1 MHELLTKPIKVR
13 RLVPIIYSK
22 PFRDTGRYDSSERL
36 PDIDLLLDRTLAGYS
51 AIVMMLALPA

>member
-1 MHELLTKPIKVR
+1 MPKLLTKPVKVR

-36 PDIDLLLDRTLAGYS
+36 PDVDFLLDRTLAGYS
-51 AIVMMLALPA
+51 AIAMMLALPA